1 MIKNAESLVLFL
13 AFSYL
18 RRKQNGMFM
27 DAVLNLNYS
36 QILSLVKQLP
46 IRTQLRLGRILTKDA
61 TRAELEHFLETFR
74 TDELSEEDILAEVKQ
89 VRKERYA
96 KRKKETGHC

>member
-1 MIKNAESLVLFL
+1 
-13 AFSYL
+13 
-18 RRKQNGMFM
+18 M

-46 IRTQLRLGRILTKDA
+46 TRTQLRLGRILTKDA
-61 TRAELEHFLETFR
+61 TKAELEHFLETFK

-96 KRKKETGHC
+96 QDG

>member
-1 MIKNAESLVLFL
+1 MLHFL
-13 AFSYL
+13 IFFYI
-18 RRKQNGMFM
+18 RKDKRCNVM
-27 DAVLNLNYS
+27 DAVLNLNYN

-46 IRTQLRLGRILTKDA
+46 TRMQLRLGRILTKDA
-61 TRAELEHFLETFR
+61 TEAELEHFLETFK

-96 KRKKETGHC
+96 RRKKEAGHC

>member
-1 MIKNAESLVLFL
+1 MPHSPIFFIFAENK
-13 AFSYL
+13 
-18 RRKQNGMFM
+18 RHNIM

-46 IRTQLRLGRILTKDA
+46 TRTQLRLGRILTKDA
-61 TRAELEHFLETFR
+61 TKAELEHFLETFK

-96 KRKKETGHC
+96 

>member
-1 MIKNAESLVLFL
+1 MPCSMIFSIFAENKRHNV
-13 AFSYL
+13 
-18 RRKQNGMFM
+18 M

-46 IRTQLRLGRILTKDA
+46 TRTQLRLGRILTKDA
-61 TRAELEHFLETFR
+61 TEAELEHFLEAFK

-96 KRKKETGHC
+96 RRKKEAGHC

>member
-1 MIKNAESLVLFL
+1 
-13 AFSYL
+13 
-18 RRKQNGMFM
+18 M

-46 IRTQLRLGRILTKDA
+46 MRTQLCLGRILTKDA
-61 TRAELEHFLETFR
+61 TQEELEYFLDTFK
-74 TDELSEEDILAEVKQ
+74 TDELSEEDILSEVKQ

-96 KRKKETGHC
+96 RRKEETGHC

>member
-1 MIKNAESLVLFL
+1 
-13 AFSYL
+13 
-18 RRKQNGMFM
+18 M
-27 DAVLNLNYS
+27 DAVLNLNYN

-46 IRTQLRLGRILTKDA
+46 TRMQLRLGRILTKDD
-61 TRAELEHFLETFR
+61 TEAELEHFLETFK

-96 KRKKETGHC
+96 RRKKEAGHC

>member
-1 MIKNAESLVLFL
+1 MLHFL
-13 AFSYL
+13 IFFYI
-18 RRKQNGMFM
+18 RKDKRCNVM
-27 DAVLNLNYS
+27 DAVLNLNYN

-46 IRTQLRLGRILTKDA
+46 TRMQLRLGRILTKDA
-61 TRAELEHFLETFR
+61 TEAELEHFLETFK

-96 KRKKETGHC
+96 RRIIS

>member
-1 MIKNAESLVLFL
+1 MPRSLIFLIFAENK
-13 AFSYL
+13 
-18 RRKQNGMFM
+18 RHNIM

-46 IRTQLRLGRILTKDA
+46 TRTQLRLGRILTKDA
-61 TRAELEHFLETFR
+61 TKAELEHFLETFK

-96 KRKKETGHC
+96 RRKKEADHC

>member
-1 MIKNAESLVLFL
+1 MPHSLIFFIFAENK
-13 AFSYL
+13 
-18 RRKQNGMFM
+18 RHNIM

-46 IRTQLRLGRILTKDA
+46 TRTQLRLGRILTKDA
-61 TRAELEHFLETFR
+61 TKAELEHFLETFK

-96 KRKKETGHC
+96 RRKKEAGHC

>member
-1 MIKNAESLVLFL
+1 
-13 AFSYL
+13 
-18 RRKQNGMFM
+18 M

-46 IRTQLRLGRILTKDA
+46 PRAQLRLGRILTKDA
-61 TRAELEHFLETFR
+61 TKAELEHFLETFQ
-74 TDELSEEDILAEVKQ
+74 TDELSEEDILAEVKL

-96 KRKKETGHC
+96 RRKKEAGHC

>member
-1 MIKNAESLVLFL
+1 LLHFL
-13 AFSYL
+13 IFFYI
-18 RRKQNGMFM
+18 RKDKRCNVM
-27 DAVLNLNYS
+27 DAVLNLNYN

-46 IRTQLRLGRILTKDA
+46 TRMQLRLGRILTKDA
-61 TRAELEHFLETFR
+61 TEAELEHFLETFK

-96 KRKKETGHC
+96 RRKKEAGHC

>member
-1 MIKNAESLVLFL
+1 
-13 AFSYL
+13 
-18 RRKQNGMFM
+18 M
-27 DAVLNLNYS
+27 DAVLNLNYN

-46 IRTQLRLGRILTKDA
+46 TRMQLRLGRILTKDA
-61 TRAELEHFLETFR
+61 TEAELEHFLETFK

-96 KRKKETGHC
+96 RRKKEAGYC

>member
-1 MIKNAESLVLFL
+1 MI
-13 AFSYL
+13 FSIFAGNK
-18 RRKQNGMFM
+18 RHNVM

-46 IRTQLRLGRILTKDA
+46 TRTQLRLGRILTKDA
-61 TRAELEHFLETFR
+61 TEAELEHFLEAFK

-96 KRKKETGHC
+96 

>member
-1 MIKNAESLVLFL
+1 MLHFL
-13 AFSYL
+13 IFFYI
-18 RRKQNGMFM
+18 RKDKRCNVM
-27 DAVLNLNYS
+27 DAVLNLNYN

-46 IRTQLRLGRILTKDA
+46 TRMQLRLGRILTKDA
-61 TRAELEHFLETFR
+61 TEAELEHFLETFK

-96 KRKKETGHC
+96 RRIIL

>member
-1 MIKNAESLVLFL
+1 
-13 AFSYL
+13 
-18 RRKQNGMFM
+18 M
-27 DAVLNLNYS
+27 DAVLNLNYN

-46 IRTQLRLGRILTKDA
+46 TRMQLRLGRILTKDA
-61 TRAELEHFLETFR
+61 TEAELEHFLERFK

-96 KRKKETGHC
+96 RRKKEAGHC

>member
-1 MIKNAESLVLFL
+1 MIFSIFAENKRHNV
-13 AFSYL
+13 
-18 RRKQNGMFM
+18 M

-46 IRTQLRLGRILTKDA
+46 TRTQLRLGRILTKDA
-61 TRAELEHFLETFR
+61 TEAELEHFLEAFK

-96 KRKKETGHC
+96 RRKKEAGHC

>member
-1 MIKNAESLVLFL
+1 MPRSLIFPIFAENK
-13 AFSYL
+13 
-18 RRKQNGMFM
+18 RHNIM

-46 IRTQLRLGRILTKDA
+46 TRTQLRLGRILTKDA
-61 TRAELEHFLETFR
+61 TKAELEHFLETFK

-96 KRKKETGHC
+96 RRKKEAGHC

>member
-1 MIKNAESLVLFL
+1 MPRSLIFLIFAENK
-13 AFSYL
+13 
-18 RRKQNGMFM
+18 RHNIM

-46 IRTQLRLGRILTKDA
+46 TRTQLRLGRILTKDA
-61 TRAELEHFLETFR
+61 TKTELEHFLETFK

-96 KRKKETGHC
+96 QRKKEADHC